1 MLFFCSFI
9 IYSGVLFF
17 LATVHLKIENI
28 CNYIRLFRL
37 VLFARHFDHV
47 KMEFYAEINVLR
59 LILNAFIVMINTQDF
74 IVTSKKVN
82 LLLQSF
88 IISYMSIQKIVIQF
102 RPRFLYSSRHFGL
115 SNIFFCEYE

>member
-17 LATVHLKIENI
+17 LATVHLKIQNI

-37 VLFARHFDHV
+37 VLFARHIDHV

-59 LILNAFIVMINTQDF
+59 LFLNAFIVMINIQDF
-74 IVTSKKVN
+74 IVTSKKVD

-102 RPRFLYSSRHFGL
+102 PIQL
-115 SNIFFCEYE
+115 SNIIFCEYE